1 MSTETN
7 YLMTHTGWILKTLRG
22 FDTPVTG
29 LNLATLK
36 SIPRLNLGNLHAP
49 ANFILSVITR
59 LHTSLQL
66 VRGQMHKNEENITMK
81 TTKGVG
87 INISL

>member
-1 MSTETN
+1 MSTEIN
-7 YLMTHTGWILKTLRG
+7 YLMTLTGWILKTLRG

-49 ANFILSVITR
+49 ANFHSLSDNKVA
-59 LHTSLQL
+59 QL

-81 TTKGVG
+81 TAKGVG